1 MRFLKILLGTNS
13 VLELNN
19 IIIKMQKMGDVYD
32 AIKKNGNISFVS
44 LNGRDGK
51 RISLVGHLADPIK
64 I

>member
-1 MRFLKILLGTNS
+1 
-13 VLELNN
+13 
-19 IIIKMQKMGDVYD
+19 MQKMGDVYD